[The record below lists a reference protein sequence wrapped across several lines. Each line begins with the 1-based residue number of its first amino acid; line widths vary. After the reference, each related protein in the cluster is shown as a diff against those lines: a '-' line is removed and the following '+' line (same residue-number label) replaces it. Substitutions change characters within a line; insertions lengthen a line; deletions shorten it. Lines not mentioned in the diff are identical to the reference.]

1 MWTEDVA
8 SFDGEFVS
16 LEPSWCWPKPVQEP
30 GPKVYLGGSGPVT
43 MKHAAEWA
51 DTWYPTPPMADPF
64 LETSIPKFKAMLE
77 EAGRDPESVPVGVAP
92 GSCDE
97 AGLEAYPDQ
106 RRGARQHRAGRGHAG
121 ADDGRP
127 RPAHEDAH
135 DGARTLTARRI
146 PLTHVSI

>member
-1 MWTEDVA
+1 
-8 SFDGEFVS
+8 
-16 LEPSWCWPKPVQEP
+16 
-30 GPKVYLGGSGPVT
+30 

-97 AGLEAYPDQ
+97 AGLEAYRDATAWRTSTSRWSRTH
-106 RRGARQHRAGRGHAG
+106 RRR
-121 ADDGRP
+121 
-127 RPAHEDAH
+127 
-135 DGARTLTARRI
+135 
-146 PLTHVSI
+146 